1 MPESKQSLLKPS
13 RTAAS
18 CLIQK
23 VDTRE
28 GQEQSMAE
36 PPDPGATN
44 DRRERK
50 DQWVRP
56 AKVSSRRKPRGSKEA
71 EQSRGGLPA
80 GDSFSITK
88 EGTHCSYLEGSKGWL
103 AFLPLNRHTTSN
115 IRGNTASTHPKPR
128 VKPPD
133 FTRSELSK
141 GLPNMLPFGHFNIP
155 WQSVRR
161 QCCL

>member
-1 MPESKQSLLKPS
+1 MPHPAGSN
-13 RTAAS
+13 
-18 CLIQK
+18 
-23 VDTRE
+23 TRE

-36 PPDPGATN
+36 PPHPGATN

-71 EQSRGGLPA
+71 EQSLGGLPA

-103 AFLPLNRHTTSN
+103 AFLPLNRHTPLTFGETQHPHIPSPESSLLTSPGQSSL
-115 IRGNTASTHPKPR
+115 RAYLQR
-128 VKPPD
+128 
-133 FTRSELSK
+133 
-141 GLPNMLPFGHFNIP
+141 PNMLPFGHFNIP
-155 WQSVRR
+155 WQSIRR